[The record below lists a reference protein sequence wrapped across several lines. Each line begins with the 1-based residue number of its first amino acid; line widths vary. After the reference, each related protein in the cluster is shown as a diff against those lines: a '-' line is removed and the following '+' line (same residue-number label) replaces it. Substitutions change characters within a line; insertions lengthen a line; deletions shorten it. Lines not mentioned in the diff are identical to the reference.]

1 MFKIKK
7 TKSDFSVIITLCM
20 EGIARAAL
28 APFVENDV
36 KSDEATNTAIYT
48 NKTNN
53 TNANIK

>member
-1 MFKIKK
+1 MFINK

-36 KSDEATNTAIYT
+36 KRDEATNTAIYT
-48 NKTNN
+48 NK
-53 TNANIK
+53 K